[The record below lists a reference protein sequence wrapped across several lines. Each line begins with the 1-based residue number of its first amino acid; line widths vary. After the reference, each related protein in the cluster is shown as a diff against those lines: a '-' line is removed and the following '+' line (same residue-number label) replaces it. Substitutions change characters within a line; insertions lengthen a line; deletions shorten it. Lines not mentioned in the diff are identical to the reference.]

1 MSKPKRYP
9 MHHGTAVV
17 EYAYLSGYAYF
28 PDHLNPNPDELGVVI
43 DKREKGKAKLDTLIH
58 ELMHLEHPDMS
69 EDEVS
74 RTATNIARVLW
85 GEGYR
90 NREDIK

>member
-90 NREDIK
+90 EKP

>member
-1 MSKPKRYP
+1 MAKPKSYP
-9 MHHGTAVV
+9 MHHGKATV

-43 DKREKGKAKLDTLIH
+43 DARERGINKLDSLIH
-58 ELMHLEHPDMS
+58 ELLHLEHPAMS
-69 EDEVS
+69 EADVE
-74 RTATNIARVLW
+74 RTATNIARVLR

-90 NREDIK
+90 HKDEVK

>member
-1 MSKPKRYP
+1 
-9 MHHGTAVV
+9 
-17 EYAYLSGYAYF
+17 
-28 PDHLNPNPDELGVVI
+28 
-43 DKREKGKAKLDTLIH
+43 
-58 ELMHLEHPDMS
+58 MHLEHPDMS

-90 NREDIK
+90 EKP

>member
-28 PDHLNPNPDELGVVI
+28 PDHLSPNPDELGVVI

-90 NREDIK
+90 EKL